1 MTTIA
6 MKARLKRVAE
16 KYPESTRGSS
26 ASVLTPAIL
35 DLMLANPELELGDVL
50 YSIV

>member
-35 DLMLANPELELGDVL
+35 DLLANPELELGDVL
-50 YSIV
+50 YPIV